1 MKKLFAVV
9 TTSGIV
15 VRGNTGNNDNAYRY
29 HLYTTREG
37 ADAAAGRQAIY
48 DSSSTLV
55 RVAEVEVTVTE
66 VKEVTTIER
75 KELVL

>member
-1 MKKLFAVV
+1 MKKLFALV

-15 VRGNTGNNDNAYRY
+15 FRGNTGNNDNAYRY

-37 ADAAAGRQAIY
+37 ADAAPRRLAIY
-48 DSSSTLV
+48 DPSNTLV

-66 VKEVTTIER
+66 VKEVTTVER
-75 KELVL
+75 KELIL